1 MRIGLERRSICTI
14 RRGAHMHEV
23 GIRFDA
29 VVLVVAPTAELSQ
42 RARMLLLGVVRRDE
56 RAEAV
61 DQFI

>member
-1 MRIGLERRSICTI
+1 
-14 RRGAHMHEV
+14 MHEV